1 MLSII
6 FIEKAQLLPVIV
18 PVCVFDVVAFF
29 ALLFF
34 LFFIFYFF
42 YFFYGCVDFGG
53 SEWRDL
59 RWVARRHFGCDA
71 SWIFQEWDFDRI

>member
-42 YFFYGCVDFGG
+42 LTLNQAFDGIGVGDIVGGGCGEIEIG
-53 SEWRDL
+53 
-59 RWVARRHFGCDA
+59 VALN
-71 SWIFQEWDFDRI
+71 SLL

>member
-34 LFFIFYFF
+34 FIFYFL
-42 YFFYGCVDFGG
+42 FFLSSSICSDG
-53 SEWRDL
+53 
-59 RWVARRHFGCDA
+59 
-71 SWIFQEWDFDRI
+71 RIGMSPTRAELVIAYY

>member
-42 YFFYGCVDFGG
+42 CPRQFVQMVVLGCRQL
-53 SEWRDL
+53 ER
-59 RWVARRHFGCDA
+59 
-71 SWIFQEWDFDRI
+71 SW